1 MNELTNISAYQFAR
15 LSDLKPLREEL
26 LSRCKA
32 WDQKGT
38 ILLST
43 EGINLFVSGKADS
56 IEALLAFLRT
66 IPGLAGLQAKYSPTD
81 RPSFTRMLVKVKKEI
96 IAFGNHPID
105 PLGQPAP
112 RIGAREL
119 KQWLD
124 QGRPVTL
131 LDTRNQ
137 YEIELGTFEKA
148 ISLGIDRFRDFPRA
162 METRPPESF
171 PHPIVTFCTG
181 GIRCEKAAPY
191 LLQKGY
197 TQVYQL
203 DGGIL
208 KYFEECG
215 SEHFQGQ
222 CFVFDKRVGL
232 AADLDPSG
240 HALCFACQHPL
251 TPADLRDPRTVHG
264 KSCPH
269 CHEPPDIAASMAL
282 DERQRKIEACCNPLP
297 GSTPLDNFRPL
308 KVSASHEG
316 LTVLAFLT
324 DLFPHFSASSWVEQ
338 LNEGNILGPDRQA
351 VAADHRVRPGER
363 YFTLERS
370 QIEPEVNPAVRLI
383 FEDDALIIIDKP
395 APLPMHPCGR
405 FQRNT
410 LQWILG
416 QAYFPQ
422 KPRPAHRLD
431 ANTSGIAVFTR
442 TAAYARV
449 LQPQFERGEVE
460 KEYLARVVGHPPED
474 HWVCDAPIS
483 ETMGLKGAR
492 TVDPDQGSEAITHF
506 ETLTRFFDGTS
517 LLRVVPKTGRTN
529 QIRVHLWH
537 LGWPILG
544 DPMYLSAR
552 RMGTVQ
558 TLRPIDPPM
567 CLCAQKLTFAHP
579 ITQERCSWE
588 VPLPDWA
595 LVN

>member
-1 MNELTNISAYQFAR
+1 MNPLINISAYRFAR
-15 LSDLKPLREEL
+15 LKDLKSLRDRL
-26 LSRCKA
+26 LGLT
-32 WDQKGT
+32 QGLGLKGT

-43 EGINLFVSGKADS
+43 EGINLFVGGGEAS
-56 IEALLAFLRT
+56 IDKLQDFLRSV
-66 IPGLAGLQAKYSPTD
+66 PGLEDLQAKRSPGGD
-81 RPSFTRMLVKVKKEI
+81 ASFTRMLVKIKKEI
-96 IAFGNHPID
+96 IAFGVEGIDPID
-105 PLGQPAP
+105 RPAP
-112 RIGAREL
+112 RLTPREL
-119 KQWLD
+119 KRWLD

-131 LDTRNQ
+131 LDTRNE
-137 YEIELGTFEKA
+137 YEVEMGTFHGAKT
-148 ISLGIDRFRDFPRA
+148 LGIDRFRDFPKA
-162 METRPPESF
+162 METQPPESF

-191 LLQKGY
+191 LIDQGY
-197 TQVYQL
+197 SQVYQL

-215 SEHFQGQ
+215 GEHFQGE

-251 TPADLRDPRTVHG
+251 TPADLLDPRTVHG

-269 CHEPPDIAASMAL
+269 CHEPPDIAARMAL
-282 DERQRKIEACCNPLP
+282 DERQRNIEACCNPLP

-324 DLFPHFSASSWVEQ
+324 TLFPHIPDSSWLEQ
-338 LNEGNILGPDRQA
+338 LNAGNILGPDRQA
-351 VAADHRVRPGER
+351 VAADHQVRPGER

-370 QIEPEVNPAVRLI
+370 QIEPEVNSAIRLI

-506 ETLTRFFDGTS
+506 ETLTRFTDGTS

-588 VPLPDWA
+588 VPFPAWA
-595 LVN
+595 SVN